1 MLKIKFNINEFTIIF
16 LRRFDGKNE
25 RKRIFFSVFSAS
37 ALFSF
42 VLCSGLFLSFLLFQP
57 SSLFL
62 FSATFPFSVQCLFF
76 FFFSVSA
83 LLFFCFSVSAPLFL
97 VFCFSLFLS
106 FVQHHFSCFFRR
118 VALFFQPKTILS
130 SAQKHFFQAET
141 FLLQPKTFFSSTHTT
156 VSASFLFVGS
166 VFSASF
172 SSFFFSA
179 SFSFSCQ
186 LPRPKIFSLDA
197 SHFFYLNKS
206 LFSSNL
212 E

>member
-16 LRRFDGKNE
+16 LRRFEGKNE
-25 RKRIFFSVFSAS
+25 CKRIFFSVFSAS

-62 FSATFPFSVQCLFF
+62 FSATFLFSVQCFF
-76 FFFSVSA
+76 FFFFFFFSA

-118 VALFFQPKTILS
+118 VALFFQPKNI
-130 SAQKHFFQAET
+130 FFRPKRFCFSPKPFSVQPT
-141 FLLQPKTFFSSTHTT
+141 PLFQLL
-156 VSASFLFVGS
+156 FLFVGS

-197 SHFFYLNKS
+197 SHFFYMNKS
-206 LFSSNL
+206 FFSSNL